1 MDRLHILDKK
11 IQKLKEKQE
20 QIQTRQALLFYKGLE
35 KIFKDGF
42 CPNLVLDILSQAQ
55 ATASAIQQ
63 QEWKTRAASFRQF
76 SSSNKDSNPKEFES
90 TNHQSGREAIP
101 NDAQT

>member
-20 QIQTRQALLFYKGLE
+20 RIQTRQALLFYKGVE

-55 ATASAIQQ
+55 ATASALQQ
-63 QEWKTRAASFRQF
+63 REWKTRAASFRQF
-76 SSSNKDSNPKEFES
+76 SSSNNDTNPQAAES
-90 TNHQSGREAIP
+90 IHH
-101 NDAQT
+101 

>member
-1 MDRLHILDKK
+1 MNRLHILDKK

-20 QIQTRQALLFYKGLE
+20 QIQTRQALLFYKGVE

-55 ATASAIQQ
+55 ATASALQQ
-63 QEWKTRAASFRQF
+63 REWKTRAASFHQF
-76 SSSNKDSNPKEFES
+76 SSSNNDTNPKAFES
-90 TNHQSGREAIP
+90 TNHQSGTTKIQK
-101 NDAQT
+101 DA

>member
-1 MDRLHILDKK
+1 MDRLHALDKK

-20 QIQTRQALLFYKGLE
+20 RIQTRQALLFYKGVE

-55 ATASAIQQ
+55 ATASALQQ
-63 QEWKTRAASFRQF
+63 QEWKTRAASFRR
-76 SSSNKDSNPKEFES
+76 SPSHSNDKNPQAAEPAD
-90 TNHQSGREAIP
+90 H
-101 NDAQT
+101 